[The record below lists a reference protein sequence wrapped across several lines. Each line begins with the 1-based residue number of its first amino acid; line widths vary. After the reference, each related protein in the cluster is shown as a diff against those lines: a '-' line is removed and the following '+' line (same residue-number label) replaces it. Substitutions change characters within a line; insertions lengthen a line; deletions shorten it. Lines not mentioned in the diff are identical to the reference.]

1 MLDSVLALLFV
12 FALLAGCLWLLRQWG
27 SKQAGGGN
35 LAVVETLA
43 IGPNKTLSL
52 VRVGPRLFLLAA
64 TNERVSLVSELNPD
78 ELADCPAPETKA
90 SLLSGLLSNRLRRPS
105 EGISEPS

>member
-27 SKQAGGGN
+27 SNQRRGRN

-64 TNERVSLVSELNPD
+64 ANERVSVISELNPD
-78 ELADCPAPETKA
+78 ELAECPAGETKA
-90 SLLSGLLSNRLRRPS
+90 SLLSRLLSPRPRRAA